1 MHSVIIKTMNTI
13 MTRKVPKRALNRSI
27 QPFGDERR
35 RHVKGIEV
43 PGRIDL
49 ITPISTSTSSSLSF
63 WWDTPLS
70 TPNSQSVSKDASP
83 KRSTLGQRAAAMRHA
98 NAQLE
103 TVAASTDTTP
113 VDAPRP
119 PRPPTSIRIDQLPLE
134 TVEIDLWNLC
144 RSYGNLESLY
154 IARDTRDRDHPLP
167 KGFAV
172 LTYSKADHA
181 SSAVQALEGMPWNGW
196 VLHSEIVV

>member
-1 MHSVIIKTMNTI
+1 MNTTTMI
-13 MTRKVPKRALNRSI
+13 MTRKVPKRALNRVI

-49 ITPISTSTSSSLSF
+49 ITTPSTSTSVSA
-63 WWDTPLS
+63 WWDTPLLTS
-70 TPNSQSVSKDASP
+70 NSESVCKDASP
-83 KRSTLGQRAAAMRHA
+83 KRSTLGQRAAAIRHA
-98 NAQLE
+98 NNLVQPE
-103 TVAASTDTTP
+103 TTVSHEAP
-113 VDAPRP
+113 VEAPRP

-134 TVEIDLWNLC
+134 TAEIDLWNLC
-144 RSYGNLESLY
+144 RSYGNLESIY
-154 IARDTRDRDHPLP
+154 IARDTRDRDNPLP

-172 LTYSKADHA
+172 LTFSKADHA

>member
-1 MHSVIIKTMNTI
+1 MI
-13 MTRKVPKRALNRSI
+13 MTRKVPKRALHRCI

-49 ITPISTSTSSSLSF
+49 VTPTSTSTSTSTSSSISF
-63 WWDTPLS
+63 WWDDNPVPTS
-70 TPNSQSVSKDASP
+70 NSESIRKDASP

-98 NAQLE
+98 NAQVELL
-103 TVAASTDTTP
+103 TASTDTAP
-113 VDAPRP
+113 VEAAPRP

-134 TVEIDLWNLC
+134 TTEIDLWNLC
-144 RSYGNLESLY
+144 RSYGNLESIY
-154 IARDTRDRDHPLP
+154 IARDTRDRDNPLP
-167 KGFAV
+167 QGFAV
-172 LTYSKADHA
+172 LTFSKADHA